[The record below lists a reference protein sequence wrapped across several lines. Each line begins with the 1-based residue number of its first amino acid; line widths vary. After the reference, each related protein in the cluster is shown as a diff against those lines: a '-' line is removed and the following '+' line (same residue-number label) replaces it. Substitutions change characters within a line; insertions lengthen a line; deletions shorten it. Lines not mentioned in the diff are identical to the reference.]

1 MNIKTG
7 KGEFNEWFNI
17 SPLDGQPKKKCREN
31 FLLITKRKRATQER
45 DPDDCQSD

>member
-17 SPLDGQPKKKCREN
+17 SSLDGQPKKKCREN
-31 FLLITKRKRATQER
+31 SLLITKRKRATQER
-45 DPDDCQSD
+45 DPDDCQRD